1 MLVQVKENFTNTQIL
16 RVIDVN
22 LNRLREALRVIE
34 EHYRFLQPDKDRAAS
49 FKSLRHSLEDIE
61 AGIGREKLLASRD
74 IASDPFANENR
85 PEELSRASAADVLRA
100 NFKRGQE
107 AARVLEEYAKVSPA
121 PGLSQTAKTV
131 RFSLYSLEKEI
142 SE

>member
-1 MLVQVKENFTNTQIL
+1 MPVQAKETISDTKIL

-34 EHYRFLQPDKDRAAS
+34 EHYRFLRTDKDRAAS

-85 PEELSRASAADVLRA
+85 PEELVRATAADVLRA

-107 AARVLEEYAKVSPA
+107 ASRVLEEYAKVSPA

-131 RFSLYSLEKEI
+131 RFSLYTLEKDI

>member
-1 MLVQVKENFTNTQIL
+1 MPVQVKETFTENQIL

-34 EHYRFLQPDKDRAAS
+34 EHYRFLQPNKDRAAA

-74 IASDPFANENR
+74 TASDPFANENR
-85 PEELSRASAADVLRA
+85 PEELARASAADILAA
-100 NFKRGQE
+100 NFKRGEE

-131 RFSLYSLEKEI
+131 RFSLYSLEKDI

>member
-1 MLVQVKENFTNTQIL
+1 MPVQVKETITDTQVL

-34 EHYRFLQPDKDRAAS
+34 EHYRFLQADKDRAAS
-49 FKSLRHSLEDIE
+49 FKSLRHSLDNIE
-61 AGIGREKLLASRD
+61 AGIGRKKLLASRD
-74 IASDPFANENR
+74 TASDPFAFVNR

-107 AARVLEEYAKVSPA
+107 ASRVLEEYAKILPA